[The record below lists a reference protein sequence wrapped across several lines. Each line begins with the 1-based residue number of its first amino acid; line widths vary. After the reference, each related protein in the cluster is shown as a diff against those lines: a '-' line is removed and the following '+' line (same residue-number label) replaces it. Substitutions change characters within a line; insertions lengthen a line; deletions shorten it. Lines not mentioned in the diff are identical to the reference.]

1 VNIYDKYLKLVE
13 STANAKAELDSATS
27 DLDIPDLYIYDQRYT
42 VLFVITEKTIREKGF
57 FISKDLKEQ
66 TNLSDKSVERLINF
80 LVKKEFFIAK
90 KGKDK
95 RIKYYYPSKN
105 FHKHLM
111 ATWKVRSKQAE
122 AAIDF
127 GPDNFNKIL
136 KFFEESKEYPFPNGK
151 NKF

>member
-1 VNIYDKYLKLVE
+1 MNIYDKYLKLVE

-95 RIKYYYPSKN
+95 RIKYY
-105 FHKHLM
+105 
-111 ATWKVRSKQAE
+111 
-122 AAIDF
+122 
-127 GPDNFNKIL
+127 
-136 KFFEESKEYPFPNGK
+136 
-151 NKF
+151 

>member
-1 VNIYDKYLKLVE
+1 MNIYDKYLKLVE
-13 STANAKAELDSATS
+13 STANAKAELDSAIN